1 MRLRICFLLVG
12 LVMGSAGTAELLNR
26 AFAADLAKAA
36 ETPAAVLTFQS
47 CGKYLGAVIITG
59 DGRIH
64 AAPEG
69 LPPGALAA
77 LAKTLPKQHSGTV
90 VVPCDETPRQ
100 ST

>member
-12 LVMGSAGTAELLNR
+12 LVLGGAGTAELLNR

-36 ETPAAVLTFQS
+36 ETPAAVITFQS
-47 CGKYLGAVIITG
+47 CNKYLGGVVITG
-59 DGRIH
+59 DGTIH

-69 LPPGALAA
+69 LPQGALAA
-77 LAKTLPKQHSGTV
+77 LAKALPTHHSGTV